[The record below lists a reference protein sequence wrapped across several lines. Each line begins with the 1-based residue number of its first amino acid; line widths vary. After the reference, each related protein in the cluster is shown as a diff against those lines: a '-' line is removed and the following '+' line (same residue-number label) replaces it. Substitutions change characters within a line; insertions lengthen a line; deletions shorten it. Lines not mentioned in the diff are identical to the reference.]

1 MLNSDY
7 KELVKA
13 LSDCKSSFALT
24 MMEKGKIHLY
34 SGSFDHF
41 HHDIKV
47 FKSHGF
53 TIMWIKEEFV
63 DDCFSIVIA

>member
-1 MLNSDY
+1 MLDSDY
-7 KELVKA
+7 KRFVKA
-13 LSDCKSSFALT
+13 LSETKSCYDVNDYGN
-24 MMEKGKIHLY
+24 GKIHLY

-41 HHDIKV
+41 HHDLKV

-53 TIMWIKEEFV
+53 TIMWIKEEFI